1 MPSPRPIT
9 GTAQLWAV
17 LSPHVPDEF
26 INQLLPG
33 NRVQGRRPYF
43 SAAQLWRVHLLALLT
58 SAHSFNG
65 EARLLPEQPAW
76 RRFAPL
82 DHRYRT
88 PDVRMPCEIVAGDWG
103 YMPRQT
109 KKEIR
114 QEWQVAVVTRMK
126 KDRRMV
132 EPFDAWDQ
140 ARCEQGQSLPWLGCG
155 DELHWFGVRTADS
168 LCHRRREASHGP
180 KGFGHRPDQHE
191 TLPGLLPLNTLAAK
205 RLLQPA
211 RAWIE
216 PAQAYEKNVRGRGD
230 LFLNSLRLT
239 WTMCLL
245 ADAVGL
251 LRAWALL
258 DLPQKDPRLRAWLPQ
273 QMSGERKNLASPKK

>member
-1 MPSPRPIT
+1 MGRHDCCPNSRRGGGLRHSTI
-9 GTAQLWAV
+9 GIELRMSAC
-17 LSPHVPDEF
+17 HV
-26 INQLLPG
+26 
-33 NRVQGRRPYF
+33 R
-43 SAAQLWRVHLLALLT
+43 LWRVT
-58 SAHSFNG
+58 G
-65 EARLLPEQPAW
+65 VTCPGKPKR
-76 RRFAPL
+76 
-82 DHRYRT
+82 
-88 PDVRMPCEIVAGDWG
+88 
-103 YMPRQT
+103 
-109 KKEIR
+109 EIR
-114 QEWQVAVVTRMK
+114 QEGQVAVVTRMK
-126 KDRRMV
+126 KNRRMV
-132 EPFDAWDQ
+132 EPFDDWDQ

-155 DELHWFGVRTADS
+155 DELLWFGVRTADS

-258 DLPQKDPRLRAWLPQ
+258 DLPPKRSPPACVAAATNERGAEKPRFAQKIANPHFTQ
-273 QMSGERKNLASPKK
+273 